1 MIDGYSFYYLIM
13 IFSSISMLI
22 LFKFQICRSLSFSK
36 DSFDLGASTSTSQT
50 HSSQQFSSQSTM
62 PQRNISSQLD
72 LLHLSPLNMGFS
84 TSSSSMS
91 GNISKMDIPLIH
103 DSEGLGPMV
112 GRYPFNSQTEN
123 SNTGTFLAILI
134 YINLYVAY

>member
-1 MIDGYSFYYLIM
+1 
-13 IFSSISMLI
+13 MLTSC
-22 LFKFQICRSLSFSK
+22 KFQICRSLSFSK
-36 DSFDLGASTSTSQT
+36 DFDLGASTSSGQA
-50 HSSQQFSSQSTM
+50 HSSQQFSSQSTI
-62 PQRNISSQLD
+62 PQPNISNQLD

-91 GNISKMDIPLIH
+91 GSTSKMDMPLIH

-123 SNTGTFLAILI
+123 SNTGMFSVIFVR
-134 YINLYVAY
+134 INLYVAY